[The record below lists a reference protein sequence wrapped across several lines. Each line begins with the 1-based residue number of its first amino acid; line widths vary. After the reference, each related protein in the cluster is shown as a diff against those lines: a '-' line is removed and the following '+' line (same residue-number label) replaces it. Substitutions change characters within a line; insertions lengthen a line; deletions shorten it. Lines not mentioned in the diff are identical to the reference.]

1 MGPGVVGVNGP
12 PVAAVLAVG
21 SELLTLGRTDTNSP
35 YIAARLH
42 EEGLRVAYTSVVTDE
57 RDDLSEALIHALT
70 RASLVVCTGGLGP
83 TDDDRT
89 RDVVAAVLGLSMRE
103 DAAVLDAIRERF
115 SRRGV
120 PMPAINRRQAQVPEG
135 ATVLH
140 NERGT
145 APGLWIP
152 AGGKAVV
159 LLPGPPRE
167 MEPILARLIASH
179 VRPRFGGGLR
189 DRRVL
194 VIAGRSESWV
204 DEQAQ
209 PLYLAW
215 RDQPVRITTTI
226 LATLGVV
233 ELHLSA
239 TGPDAPALAAALDDA
254 QSALVDR
261 FGGDVV
267 NTNGR
272 SLEATVGAM
281 LADRGWT
288 MAAAESCTG
297 GLVTVRLT
305 DVPGASAWVD
315 RAVVSYSNAAKV
327 DLLGVPG
334 ALIEAH
340 GAVSEPVAAAMADG
354 LRARAGVDVTVAV
367 TGIAGP
373 GGGTAEKPVG
383 TVCLAVSGPS
393 GVRVR
398 TVKLGGDRG
407 AIRAFSASAALDML
421 RRYLAEGVA

>member
-1 MGPGVVGVNGP
+1 MNGP

-42 EEGLRVAYTSVVTDE
+42 AEGLRVAYTAVVTDE
-57 RDDLSEALIHALT
+57 RDDLSEALVHALT

-89 RDVVAAVLGLSMRE
+89 RDVAAAVLGLSMRE
-103 DAAVLDAIRERF
+103 DGAVLDAIRERF

-120 PMPAINRRQAQVPEG
+120 PMPAINRRQAQVPDG
-135 ATVLH
+135 ATVLR

-152 AGGKAVV
+152 AGEKAVV
-159 LLPGPPRE
+159 LMPGPPRE
-167 MEPILARLIASH
+167 MAPILARLIESH

-189 DRRVL
+189 DQRVL

-215 RDQPVRITTTI
+215 RDRPVRITTTI

-239 TGPDAPALAAALDDA
+239 AGADAPALAAALDDA
-254 QSALVDR
+254 QSALVNR

-267 NTNGR
+267 NTDGR

-305 DVPGASAWVD
+305 DVAGASAWVD
-315 RAVVSYSNAAKV
+315 RAVVSYSNAARI
-327 DLLGVPG
+327 DLLGVSP
-334 ALIEAH
+334 
-340 GAVSEPVAAAMADG
+340 
-354 LRARAGVDVTVAV
+354 LRSSRL
-367 TGIAGP
+367 
-373 GGGTAEKPVG
+373 TAP
-383 TVCLAVSGPS
+383 
-393 GVRVR
+393 
-398 TVKLGGDRG
+398 
-407 AIRAFSASAALDML
+407 
-421 RRYLAEGVA
+421 